1 MFESNSLC
9 KIHYLMKYYVS
20 IAALFLCFS
29 VFAQDEVMK
38 KKIVVDSLYREDQFY
53 FNLSFNNIQ
62 HSPGG
67 LEQKKLSPSF
77 AFGFLRDMPI
87 NKQRTYAIALG
98 LGYTKNILNE
108 NLYTYDISTNG
119 TPQLAYDIMPSD
131 VYFSKNSLTTHYI
144 DLPIEFRW
152 RNSTYESHK
161 FWRIYTGFKLGYLIA
176 NTYRFTNDLGAVT
189 LRNDTNLN
197 KWQYG
202 CYISSGWNSLNIYLY
217 YGLNPIFKSS
227 EIKGVANKMNNFNLG
242 FQFYIL

>member
-1 MFESNSLC
+1 MRYFF
-9 KIHYLMKYYVS
+9 S
-20 IAALFLCFS
+20 IIILFSISS
-29 VFAQDEVMK
+29 VFAQDEVMEK
-38 KKIVVDSLYREDQFY
+38 KVAVDSLYREDQFY

-62 HSPGG
+62 HSPSG
-67 LEQKKLSPSF
+67 LDQNKISPSF
-77 AFGFLRDMPI
+77 SFGFLRDMPI
-87 NKQRTYAIALG
+87 NKRRTYAIAIG

-108 NLYTYDISTNG
+108 NLYTYSVSGLNNS
-119 TPQLAYDIMPSD
+119 QLVYDIISPD
-131 VYFSKNSLTTHYI
+131 TYFTKNKLTTHYI

-161 FWRIYTGFKLGYLIA
+161 FWRIYTGFKLSYLVA
-176 NTYRFTNDLGAVT
+176 DTYRFTNDLGAIT
-189 LRNDTNLN
+189 LRNDPNLN

-227 EIKGVANKMNNFNLG
+227 EINGVANKMNNFNLG